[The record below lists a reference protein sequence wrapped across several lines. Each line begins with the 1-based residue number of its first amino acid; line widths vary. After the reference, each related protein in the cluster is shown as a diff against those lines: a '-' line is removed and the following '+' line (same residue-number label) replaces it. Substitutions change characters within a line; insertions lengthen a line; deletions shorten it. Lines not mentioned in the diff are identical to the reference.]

1 MAIAFPNG
9 VLQSFRA
16 ESPVRMPEGQ
26 LPALPL
32 TSCVILSQWLNV
44 SVPVS
49 SNVNG
54 NNTVRKDNLM
64 GFYVD

>member
-1 MAIAFPNG
+1 
-9 VLQSFRA
+9 
-16 ESPVRMPEGQ
+16 MPEDQ

-49 SNVNG
+49 SNVNR

-64 GFYVD
+64 GCYVD